1 MSARRA
7 KSSRCS
13 SRNNRSVSDKGR
25 VNSEKSK
32 DSQESRSSRI
42 SRETR
47 STKSAKDRK
56 IEKKMKIAELIAEA
70 ELLQQKQIIQNEAEK
85 LKIKERLAKVQ
96 ARIQAYSNIELEN
109 GNEREQLQPK
119 ILEDNWMRSIRMDDA
134 SRVTKT
140 EIEQERGPVITS
152 KEQNVQCRNTWDLQ
166 DKIDRVNL
174 PNKTVKEELVLGR
187 D

>member
-1 MSARRA
+1 M
-7 KSSRCS
+7 
-13 SRNNRSVSDKGR
+13 
-25 VNSEKSK
+25 NSEKSK

-47 STKSAKDRK
+47 STKSTKDRK
-56 IEKKMKIAELIAEA
+56 IEKKVKIAEA
-70 ELLQQKQIIQNEAEK
+70 ELLQQKQIIQNEAEE
-85 LKIKERLAKVQ
+85 LEIKERLAKVQ
-96 ARIQAYSNIELEN
+96 ARIQGYSNMEIEN

-152 KEQNVQCRNTWDLQ
+152 KEQNFQFRNTWDLQ
-166 DKIDRVNL
+166 DKMDRVNL
-174 PNKTVKEELVLGR
+174 PNKAVEEELVHGR
-187 D
+187 DQKNITEMMCKLLRQQAA